1 MSIFKDEGLL
11 SHSLSNNKINNIKM
25 TKGKK
30 FLSDLKLYSDF
41 MEWREADSRYETWE
55 EAAKSVFDTHR
66 NFYSDKLE
74 ELAPYLDEAEKAY
87 AEKWFLASQ
96 RSLQFRGEG
105 LYKHQ
110 AKIYNC
116 SVIYADKVSFLGN
129 AFYLLLC
136 GCGVG
141 VNMMIPFVKRLT
153 KLQSRNKGTI
163 TYVIE
168 DSIEGWSKAAH
179 ALISSYCVTPVKG
192 YEAYQGYKI
201 KFDYSEIREKGASI
215 SGKFKAP
222 GHEGIKQSFEKIEDL
237 LDGYVEDMPKEFKS
251 IMAYDVFM
259 HLADA
264 VLSGGVR
271 RAACSII
278 CSPDDLDLIYAKTG
292 NWREVNRQR
301 ARSNNSVGLI
311 RGQFSRAEFQK
322 FLELNKGVSDIGF
335 VFLNHIYEN
344 MNPCF
349 EIGFTGLV
357 FDWNNQEIVN
367 RVLESD
373 DTLLEDGSVRT
384 AVQFCNL
391 NEINAG
397 ILKNEKDFIYACTQA
412 AVTGTLQAGY
422 TKFKHLEEV
431 LEDTIALTEREALL
445 GISITGWTN
454 SPFLFNAEILQRGA
468 EVVKETNKKIA
479 AILGINQAARTT
491 TVKPSGNASVIL
503 GCASGIHPEHSKRYF
518 RVMQLNKETD
528 TAKWVEKNMEFL
540 IEESVYSPTRSDYAV
555 FVPIENPDG
564 TLYKNE
570 LKGVKHLELIRLV
583 KENWVDA
590 GKTKEI
596 CIIPTTSHNVS
607 NTVIIDNYDEI
618 TDYIFNHQHTFTA
631 VSFLDQFGDKDYN
644 QSPNT
649 SVLNFEEINEK
660 YGEGALFASGLIV
673 DGLHAFDNNLWDA
686 CTAVLNKEVVLV
698 GDRYKVFEKKDWVK
712 RAKKF
717 AKNYFKNDLEKMT
730 YCLKDVHLY
739 HKWKTINREF
749 KDVDFTKILSRPTF
763 KDINEYSA
771 MACSGGSCEITYI

>member
-1 MSIFKDEGLL
+1 
-11 SHSLSNNKINNIKM
+11 M

-41 MEWREADSRYETWE
+41 MEWNETEGRYETWQ

-66 NFYSDKLE
+66 GFYANKLDV
-74 ELAPYLDEAEKAY
+74 LAPYLDEAEKAY
-87 AEKWFLASQ
+87 ADQWFLASQ
-96 RSLQFRGEG
+96 RSLQFRGKN

-110 AKIYNC
+110 LKIYNC
-116 SVIYADKVSFLGN
+116 TVIYGDKVSFLGN

-141 VNMMIPFVKRLT
+141 ANLMIPFVKRLT
-153 KLQSRNKGTI
+153 KIQSRNNGTI
-163 TYVIE
+163 SYVIE
-168 DSIEGWSKAAH
+168 DSIEGWAKAAH
-179 ALISSYCVTPVKG
+179 VLVSSYCVTPVKG
-192 YEAYQGYKI
+192 YEKYKGYKI
-201 KFDYSEIREKGASI
+201 KFDYSEIREKGAPI

-237 LDGYVEDMPKEFKS
+237 LDGYVEDTPKEFKS
-251 IMAYDVFM
+251 ILVYDTFM
-259 HLADA
+259 HLSDA

-292 NWREVNRQR
+292 NWREVNKQR

-311 RGQFSRAEFQK
+311 RGKFSRDEFQK
-322 FLELNKGVSDIGF
+322 FLELNKGISDIGF
-335 VFLNHIYEN
+335 VFMSHIYEN

-349 EIGFTGLV
+349 EIGFTGIV
-357 FDWNNQEIVN
+357 FDWNNTEIVN

-373 DTLLEDGSVRT
+373 ETLMDEGLVRT
-384 AVQFCNL
+384 ALQCCNL

-397 ILKNEKDFIYACTQA
+397 LVKSEKDFYYACEMA
-412 AVTGTLQAGY
+412 AITGTLQAGY
-422 TKFKHLEEV
+422 TKFQHLEEI
-431 LEDTIALTEREALL
+431 LEDAILLTEKEALL

-454 SPFLFNAEILQRGA
+454 SPFLFNADILQKGA
-468 EVVKETNKKIA
+468 QVVKDTNAKIA
-479 AILGINQAARTT
+479 SILGINPAARTT

-528 TAKWVEKNMEFL
+528 TAKWLEKNMEFL
-540 IEESVYSPTRSDYAV
+540 LEESVNSSTNADYVV
-555 FVPIENPDG
+555 FVPIVNPDG

-570 LKGVKHLELIRLV
+570 LQGVKHLELIKLV

-590 GKTKEI
+590 GKRIEN

-607 NTVIIDNYDEI
+607 NTVIIDNYEEI
-618 TDYIFNHQHTFTA
+618 TNYIYEHQNTFTA
-631 VSFLDQFGDKDYN
+631 VSFIDQFGDKDYN

-649 SVLNFEEINEK
+649 SVLDFDELYSR
-660 YGEGALFASGLIV
+660 YGEGILFASGLIV
-673 DGLHAFDNNLWDA
+673 DGLHAFQGNLWNA
-686 CTAVLNKEVVLV
+686 CTAVLSKDVTLT
-698 GDRYKVFEKKDWVK
+698 GDRYQVFEKKDWVK

-717 AKNYFKNDLEKMT
+717 AKNYLKNDIEKMT

-749 KDVDFTKILSRPTF
+749 KDVDFTKILTRPSF

>member
-1 MSIFKDEGLL
+1 M
-11 SHSLSNNKINNIKM
+11 M

-41 MEWREADSRYETWE
+41 MEWRETDERYETWE

-66 NFYSDKLE
+66 GFYADKLY

-87 AEKWFLASQ
+87 ADKWFLASQ

-116 SVIYADKVSFLGN
+116 SVIYGDKVSFLGN

-141 VNMMIPFVKRLT
+141 VNMMIPFVKRLS
-153 KLQSRNKGTI
+153 KIQSRNKGTI
-163 TYVIE
+163 SYVIE
-168 DSIEGWSKAAH
+168 DSIEGWAKAAH
-179 ALISSYCVTPVKG
+179 ALISSYCVNPVKG
-192 YEAYQGYKI
+192 YEQYQGYKI
-201 KFDYSEIREKGASI
+201 KFDYSDIREKGASI

-237 LDGYVEDMPKEFKS
+237 LDNYVDDVPKEFKS
-251 IMAYDVFM
+251 LLAYDTFM

-278 CSPDDLDLIYAKTG
+278 CSPDDMDLIYAKTG
-292 NWREVNRQR
+292 NWREVNKQR
-301 ARSNNSVGLI
+301 ERSNNSVGLI
-311 RGQFSRAEFQK
+311 RGRFSKEEFQK

-335 VFLNHIYEN
+335 VFMNHIFEN

-349 EIGFTGLV
+349 EIGFTGIV
-357 FDWNNQEIVN
+357 FDWSNPEIVN

-373 DTLLEDGSVRT
+373 DSLLEDGTIRT

-397 ILKNEKDFIYACTQA
+397 ILKNEKDFFYACEQA

-431 LEDTIALTEREALL
+431 LEDTIALTEHEALL

-454 SPFLFNAEILQRGA
+454 SPFLFNAELLQKGA
-468 EVVKETNKKIA
+468 QVVKDTNKKIA
-479 AILGINQAARTT
+479 AIIGINPAARTT

-503 GCASGIHPEHSKRYF
+503 GCASGIHPEHSKTYF
-518 RVMQLNKETD
+518 RVMQLNKQTD
-528 TAKWVEKNMEFL
+528 TAKWLEKNMEFL
-540 IEESVYSPTRSDYAV
+540 IEESVYSRTKSDYAV
-555 FVPIENPDG
+555 FVPIVNPEG
-564 TLYKNE
+564 TMYKNE
-570 LKGVKHLELIRLV
+570 LMGIKHLELIKLV

-590 GKTKEI
+590 GKTQET

-618 TDYIFNHQHTFTA
+618 TDYIFEHQHTFTA

-649 SVLNFEEINEK
+649 SVLDFEEINAK
-660 YGEGALFASGLIV
+660 YGEGALLASGLIV
-673 DGLHAFDNNLWDA
+673 DGLHAFDSNLWDA
-686 CTAVLNKEVVLV
+686 CTAAMNKEVVLT
-698 GDRYKVFEKKDWVK
+698 GDRYKVFEKKEWVK

-717 AKNYFKNDLEKMT
+717 ARNYFKGDMEKMT
-730 YCLKDVHLY
+730 YCLKDVHLF

-749 KDVDFTKILSRPTF
+749 KDVDFTKILTKPTF
-763 KDINEYSA
+763 KDINEFA
-771 MACSGGSCEITYI
+771 AAACSGPNGCEVSFI